1 MNPVDALAREDKTP
15 GNRPRAGSDRSGM
28 GELREKVVIVTG
40 GGKGIGRGIARGF
53 AAHGAVVV
61 LCGRTRTMID
71 EVAGEIT
78 AGGGRAYAVRAD
90 VSSAGDVEA
99 LVATIVDREGRLDV
113 LVNNAGV
120 YLTAPVVEMTEADWD
135 LTIAIDLKGVF
146 LCSQAAARR
155 MVPRRSGR
163 IINITSIA
171 QLRGGTEGH
180 AHYGAA
186 KAGVGAFTKTLAK
199 ELGPFGITVNCVA
212 PGLIGDTEM
221 GEVSR
226 TLMGDAYLA
235 TIPLGF
241 LGTVQDVVEAVLFLA
256 SDRARYITGETLNVN
271 GGSHMA

>member
-1 MNPVDALAREDKTP
+1 VNRVDALAGEGTTP
-15 GNRPRAGSDRSGM
+15 FNRPSAESDRNGM
-28 GELREKVVIVTG
+28 GDLRGKVVIVTG

-61 LCGRTRTMID
+61 VCGRTRTMID
-71 EVAGEIT
+71 EVAGEIM
-78 AGGGRAYAVRAD
+78 AAGGRAYAVRAD

-99 LVATIVDREGRLDV
+99 LVATIVEREGRLDV

-135 LTIAIDLKGVF
+135 LTIAVDLKGVF

-155 MVPRRSGR
+155 MMPGRAGR

-212 PGLIGDTEM
+212 PGLIEDTEM

-235 TIPLGF
+235 TIPLGQ